1 MIINFFQS
9 LHDNLEINLAIMEN
23 ILIKILILKNQ
34 KHVLLHFLSIKL
46 NHQLYLLTDKSQEIS
61 NFIIKK

>member
-46 NHQLYLLTDKSQEIS
+46 NHQLYSLTDKSQEIS